1 MVASCNA
8 DVGSCVTA
16 TEVNPANVRLV
27 APRLIAV
34 EPIVKD
40 EFVSALFGIFVSVL
54 VEPLIDLFVN
64 VSVVARPTSVSVEV
78 GNVNV
83 PVFTIEAMVGVISS
97 RFVMLVAV
105 PPSET
110 VVEPS
115 VIELLVS
122 ALFGK
127 FVNVFAEPDIDLLVK
142 V

>member
-1 MVASCNA
+1 V
-8 DVGSCVTA
+8 
-16 TEVNPANVRLV
+16 ELV

-83 PVFTIEAMVGVISS
+83 PVFTIEAMFGVISC
-97 RFVMLVAV
+97 RFVTLVAV

-122 ALFGK
+122 APFGI
-127 FVNVFAEPDIDLLVK
+127 FVNVFEDPDIDLLVK